1 MPVIAFATK
10 IDGDPNNITVDW
22 SLYNQVIPLLDIQK
36 TSIVFLLKA
45 LQSTHFLLLG
55 FFNRERYSTGIFII
69 IIQFS
74 GRNYINRFRTVTTE
88 ERPLGVY
95 HPRPEYHHIKKENI
109 GLIEVMGLAV
119 LPSRLKKEMES
130 LADCLVSGKDV
141 SSVGG
146 LEKHADWVKD
156 FLPKYAEITQENVW
170 DILKEEIGEV
180 FVKVLEDAGVYKC
193 TEEGRKAF
201 ERFINTL

>member
-74 GRNYINRFRTVTTE
+74 GRNYINRFRTVTT
-88 ERPLGVY
+88 PSKAKNNKTSFLSDGSTDWNSY
-95 HPRPEYHHIKKENI
+95 TPRTFQ
-109 GLIEVMGLAV
+109 
-119 LPSRLKKEMES
+119 
-130 LADCLVSGKDV
+130 CLLYRDKNLSYF
-141 SSVGG
+141 
-146 LEKHADWVKD
+146 AI
-156 FLPKYAEITQENVW
+156 Y
-170 DILKEEIGEV
+170 ILQ
-180 FVKVLEDAGVYKC
+180 L
-193 TEEGRKAF
+193 
-201 ERFINTL
+201 

>member
-74 GRNYINRFRTVTTE
+74 GRNYINRFRTVTTPSKAKNIKLVFY
-88 ERPLGVY
+88 RTVQQIGIHIPLVLFNVFY
-95 HPRPEYHHIKKENI
+95 IEIKTYLTSPFTFYSYNI
-109 GLIEVMGLAV
+109 SNFMNGTRCG
-119 LPSRLKKEMES
+119 
-130 LADCLVSGKDV
+130 
-141 SSVGG
+141 
-146 LEKHADWVKD
+146 
-156 FLPKYAEITQENVW
+156 
-170 DILKEEIGEV
+170 
-180 FVKVLEDAGVYKC
+180 
-193 TEEGRKAF
+193 
-201 ERFINTL
+201 NTLHQQIRR

>member
-74 GRNYINRFRTVTTE
+74 GRELHKQIPDCHHTIQSQKHKTSFLSDGSTDWNSYTPRTFQCLLYRDKNLSYFAIYI
-88 ERPLGVY
+88 LQ
-95 HPRPEYHHIKKENI
+95 
-109 GLIEVMGLAV
+109 L
-119 LPSRLKKEMES
+119 
-130 LADCLVSGKDV
+130 
-141 SSVGG
+141 
-146 LEKHADWVKD
+146 
-156 FLPKYAEITQENVW
+156 
-170 DILKEEIGEV
+170 
-180 FVKVLEDAGVYKC
+180 
-193 TEEGRKAF
+193 
-201 ERFINTL
+201 

>member
-36 TSIVFLLKA
+36 TSIVFLFKA

-74 GRNYINRFRTVTTE
+74 GRNYINRFRTVTT
-88 ERPLGVY
+88 
-95 HPRPEYHHIKKENI
+95 
-109 GLIEVMGLAV
+109 
-119 LPSRLKKEMES
+119 PSKAKNMYLQ
-130 LADCLVSGKDV
+130 
-141 SSVGG
+141 
-146 LEKHADWVKD
+146 
-156 FLPKYAEITQENVW
+156 PIITQYFIDN
-170 DILKEEIGEV
+170 KSEIWLL
-180 FVKVLEDAGVYKC
+180 FLIAHSK
-193 TEEGRKAF
+193 R
-201 ERFINTL
+201 